1 MLKYFGKIFGIR
13 HKVLVGRD
21 RFGNKYYAI
30 EEAEV
35 TRRIIET
42 KDGDYPSPETIHP
55 LWHLWLKSR
64 IPYPPTEKEIEAY
77 DEEQRQLKIRVREYE
92 EKDAKLRLEEMAQRQ
107 REGRT
112 FNDDYSPNQALQQ
125 LLSKMHQ
132 DETNISSSIPSTPST
147 SLSHSSD
154 PFPRTSPP
162 RAAPPSS
169 NNTTSQIPPKETP
182 LSNRKSPP
190 SYQQP
195 QPQQRQDVE
204 AWVPPKYPD

>member
-64 IPYPPTEKEIEAY
+64 IPYPPTEKV
-77 DEEQRQLKIRVREYE
+77 KCH
-92 EKDAKLRLEEMAQRQ
+92 KLLTSTIFTDCFE
-107 REGRT
+107 
-112 FNDDYSPNQALQQ
+112 F
-125 LLSKMHQ
+125 LLG
-132 DETNISSSIPSTPST
+132 
-147 SLSHSSD
+147 
-154 PFPRTSPP
+154 
-162 RAAPPSS
+162 
-169 NNTTSQIPPKETP
+169 
-182 LSNRKSPP
+182 NRS
-190 SYQQP
+190 
-195 QPQQRQDVE
+195 V
-204 AWVPPKYPD
+204 